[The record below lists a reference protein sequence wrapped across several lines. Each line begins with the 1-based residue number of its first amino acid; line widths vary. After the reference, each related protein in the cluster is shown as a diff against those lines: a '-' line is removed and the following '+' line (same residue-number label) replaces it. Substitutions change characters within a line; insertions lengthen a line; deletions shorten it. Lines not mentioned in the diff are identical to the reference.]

1 MKFKLSKYIAATEPL
16 NPESR
21 NKERILFST
30 RTGISML
37 ISESFYSTLQ
47 HGEFDKID
55 LPRLTKLMD
64 YELIVPEETDEFQE
78 IIAINRL
85 GVKDTRG
92 IAMTIQATANCQLG
106 CFYCGQSHTKHVMSE
121 EIQEKL
127 MERLNYLL
135 AEKKDADGMSVTWY
149 GGEPL
154 MAYSTIL
161 NLSNRII
168 DLARDRKLPY
178 SSNMITNG
186 LSLKKDIFKELY
198 LNHHVHRFQI
208 TVDTTKEHHD
218 KRRITKGGTE
228 TFDIIMNNILEITSE
243 DYYTAKVKRPIFVR
257 MNIDVTNYQDVTTFI
272 DRLCDLGLKDK
283 VDLGF
288 SPLNNWGEKTAG
300 DDVGLD
306 VMTFAEWEIE
316 WFMYAYKKGFNID
329 YILPQRNFATC
340 MVVDEH
346 SEVYDAYG
354 NITPCYE
361 FPYTPKYN
369 EEKYIIGNL
378 LKESDTYNHKT
389 EVRGWYDDLSEYKV
403 PKCSKCNLFPVCN
416 GECPKK
422 WYNGEGECPSMK
434 ANMEDR
440 LVLQYLMDKSNLKTL

>member
-1 MKFKLSKYIAATEPL
+1 MKFKLSKYIATTEPL

-30 RTGISML
+30 RTGISIL
-37 ISESFYSTLQ
+37 VSESFYSTLQ
-47 HGEFDKID
+47 QGEFDKID
-55 LPRLTKLMD
+55 LSRLTKLID
-64 YELIVPEETDEFQE
+64 YELVVPEETDEFQE

-92 IAMTIQATANCQLG
+92 IAMTIQPTANCQLG
-106 CFYCGQSHTKHVMSE
+106 CFYCGQSHTKKVMSE

-127 MERLNYLL
+127 MERLHYLL
-135 AEKKDADGMSVTWY
+135 EEKEDPDGLSVTWY

-154 MAYSTIL
+154 MGYSAIL
-161 NLSNRII
+161 NLSKRIMA
-168 DLARDRKLPY
+168 LAKERQLPY

-198 LNHHVHRFQI
+198 LHHNVHRFQI
-208 TVDTTKEHHD
+208 TVDTIKEHHD
-218 KRRITKGGTE
+218 KRRITKGGNE

-243 DYYTAKVKRPIFVR
+243 DYYSEKVKRPIFIR
-257 MNIDVTNYQDVTTFI
+257 MNIDVSNYKHVTDFI
-272 DRLCDLGLKDK
+272 DYLCELGLTDK

-288 SPLNNWGEKTAG
+288 SPLNNWGDKTAG

-306 VMTFAEWEIE
+306 MMTFAEWEIE
-316 WFMYAYKKGFNID
+316 WFMYASKKGFSID

-346 SEVYDAYG
+346 SEVYDADG

-378 LKESDTYNHKT
+378 LKESETYNHHT
-389 EVRGWYDDLSEYKV
+389 EVRGWYDDLSDYKI

-422 WYNGEGECPSMK
+422 WYNGEGTCPTMK